1 VTAGLLEVRD
11 LRKVFHE
18 NTRDEFV
25 AVSDVSLDL
34 EAGESLGIVG
44 ESGSGKTTIAR
55 MITGLLE
62 STSGR
67 IAVAGRDRSRPS
79 RRSAERRLRGRE
91 VQIVMQDPYTS
102 LDPRQT
108 VRSCLREI
116 LRLHVERSKAG
127 ADRVAELLHAVGLE
141 HRTADSLPGAL
152 SGGQRQRVAIARAL
166 AAEPRVLVLDEAT
179 SALDVSIQAQILNL
193 LADLRRDTGIAYLF
207 ISHNLA
213 VIRQVC
219 DEAIVLKDGRIVE
232 RGSVDAVLDAPR
244 ESYTKLLRAS
254 VPGRGWRPQRRS
266 HSTVA

>member
-1 VTAGLLEVRD
+1 
-11 LRKVFHE
+11 
-18 NTRDEFV
+18 
-25 AVSDVSLDL
+25 
-34 EAGESLGIVG
+34 
-44 ESGSGKTTIAR
+44 
-55 MITGLLE
+55 MITGLVE

-108 VRSCLREI
+108 VGGCLREI
-116 LRLHVERSKAG
+116 LRLHVERSKAAR

-193 LADLRRDTGIAYLF
+193 LADLRRNTGIAYLF

-219 DEAIVLKDGRIVE
+219 DEAIVLKSGRIVE
-232 RGSVDAVLDAPR
+232 QGSVEVVLDAPR
-244 ESYTKLLRAS
+244 DSYTRLLRAS

-266 HSTVA
+266 PTTVA